1 MPSPIQLPEII
12 TLIARFLPFEA
23 RVAASQVSQLWRS
36 VVLPIVAESTL
47 HWQDTLPQE
56 SRDALLATLSSRT
69 QSLECDFT
77 IFKGKALYY
86 HIARQEQI
94 QKWALFKQALTE
106 GKAPAS
112 SSSNELN
119 IEKLTFRYGNFPDED
134 LFPILLEIK
143 TLHHLVINTGGL
155 RDFTPDLSKLFKVL
169 AVPSLQKTLRKLSVT
184 NAWWPNTGLP
194 FPNKVRCQLTH
205 LRLDKVRDLTA
216 ANLGRLFESC
226 PELESLECL
235 DVLANWSPPVLR
247 NLSKYNPKLT
257 RFVFSVANSTSLDSW
272 VTAQLM
278 SWLVSETTQ
287 NLTQLGVYR
296 LDEGV
301 STEVLKE
308 VLARFPDLEKWELHQ
323 TPVACYEHLKQVAKE
338 VGHPVHVELVNPM
351 NTTNE
356 NKVERS

>member
-1 MPSPIQLPEII
+1 MTSPIQLPEII
-12 TLIARFLPFEA
+12 THIARFLPFEA

-56 SRDALLATLSSRT
+56 SRDALLATLSSRI

-86 HIARQEQI
+86 NVARQEQI
-94 QKWALFKQALTE
+94 QKWVLFKRALTE
-106 GKAPAS
+106 GKAPDSSSSS
-112 SSSNELN
+112 SSSNELS

-143 TLHHLVINTGGL
+143 TLHHLAINTGGR
-155 RDFTPDLSKLFKVL
+155 RDFTPDLSKLFKIL

-205 LRLDKVRDLTA
+205 LHLNKVRDLTA

-235 DVLANWSPPVLR
+235 NVLANWPPPVFR

-257 RFVFSVANSTSLDSW
+257 RFVFSVANSTSSDSC
-272 VTAQLM
+272 VTVQLM

-287 NLTQLGVYR
+287 NLTQLGVFR
-296 LDEGV
+296 LDEDV
-301 STEVLKE
+301 STEVVKE

-323 TPVACYEHLKQVAKE
+323 TPVACYEHLTQVAKE
-338 VGHPVHVELVNPM
+338 AGHPVHVELV
-351 NTTNE
+351 
-356 NKVERS
+356 